1 MYGNVRYVQIMSSGT
16 VSDFLRSQQV
26 RIAER
31 WEEEV
36 RSELPSLR
44 HMTRPVLLDHLP
56 EFLDGLADWIE
67 GSTELANKAFGRLA
81 EGHALQRLGYG
92 VGLETL
98 TREYSKLRVVL
109 LRMMMTLESTAEN
122 REQLVRMHEGM
133 DRAINEA
140 MHRYATRREEVRER
154 FVAILGHDLR
164 DPLSTVVIS
173 ANMLA
178 ANPSLKSEHRVVASR
193 IARACDRMQRMI
205 NDVLDFARGHLG
217 TGIPAYPTTNDMGEI
232 CKAAADEIIGANPQ
246 RQVEVDLH
254 GDLRGAF
261 DRDRVHQALTN
272 LIANA
277 INHSEGR
284 IEIHA
289 YETDDRHAI
298 ITEVTSHG
306 EVIPEELRARLFDP
320 FAHGELAG
328 PRKGLGLGLFI
339 VQQIAIAHGALC
351 DVESSEEATTFSIRW
366 PRTPG
371 HERRMAANG

>member
-1 MYGNVRYVQIMSSGT
+1 MSS
-16 VSDFLRSQQV
+16 VADFLRSQMQ

-36 RSELPSLR
+36 RADLPALSK
-44 HMTRPVLLDHLP
+44 MTKPVLFDHLP
-56 EFLDGLADWIE
+56 EFLDGLADWID
-67 GSTELANKAFGRLA
+67 GNPELAEVKFARLA

-109 LRMMMTLESTAEN
+109 LRLLNKLEPTQEVREDMVTL
-122 REQLVRMHEGM
+122 HEGM

-140 MHRYATRREEVRER
+140 MHRYATRRDEVRER

-178 ANPSLKSEHRVVASR
+178 ANPSLKPEHRVVASR
-193 IARACDRMQRMI
+193 IVRACDRMQRMI
-205 NDVLDFARGHLG
+205 SDVMDFARGHLG
-217 TGIPAYPTTNDMGEI
+217 NGIPANPTLNDMGEI
-232 CKAAADEIIGANPQ
+232 LRAAADEISGANPQ
-246 RQVEVDLH
+246 REVAIDTQ

-272 LIANA
+272 LISNA
-277 INHSEGR
+277 VNHGEGR
-284 IEIHA
+284 IEVRAFETEDHHA
-289 YETDDRHAI
+289 V

-306 EVIPEELRARLFDP
+306 EVIPEPLRERLFDP
-320 FAHGELAG
+320 FAQGEIAG
-328 PRKGLGLGLFI
+328 PRRGLGLGLFI

-351 DVESSEEATTFSIRW
+351 EVTSNEQGTTFRIRW
-366 PRTPG
+366 PRVPG
-371 HERRMAANG
+371 HERRMAATG

>member
-1 MYGNVRYVQIMSSGT
+1 MGT
-16 VSDFLRSQQV
+16 VSDFLRTQQT

-36 RSELPSLR
+36 RADLPALAKL
-44 HMTRPVLLDHLP
+44 TRPVLYDHLP
-56 EFLDGLADWIE
+56 EFLDALASWID
-67 GSTELANKAFGRLA
+67 GDTELAEKGFARLA

-98 TREYSKLRVVL
+98 TREYSKLRAVL
-109 LRMMMTLESTAEN
+109 MRKLMAVPPTEDA
-122 REQLVRMHEGM
+122 REDMVSLHEGM

-178 ANPSLKSEHRVVASR
+178 ANPALKPEHRVVASR
-193 IARACDRMQRMI
+193 IVRACDRMQRMI

-217 TGIPAYPTTNDMGEI
+217 SGIPANPTLNDMGEI
-232 CKAAADEIIGANPQ
+232 CRAAADEICGANPQ
-246 RQVEVDLH
+246 REVKVDLR

-261 DRDRVHQALTN
+261 DRDRVFQAMTN
-272 LIANA
+272 LISNA
-277 INHSEGR
+277 IQHSEGEV
-284 IEIHA
+284 EISA
-289 YETDDRHAI
+289 CETEDRHAV

-306 EVIPEELRARLFDP
+306 DVIPEDLRARLFDP
-320 FAHGELAG
+320 FAQGDIAG
-328 PRKGLGLGLFI
+328 PRRGLGLGLFI
-339 VQQIAIAHGALC
+339 VQQIALAHGGLC
-351 DVESSEEATTFSIRW
+351 DVRSDETGTAFSIRW
-366 PRTPG
+366 PRVPG
-371 HERRMAANG
+371 HERRQAATA

>member
-1 MYGNVRYVQIMSSGT
+1 MSSGN
-16 VSDFLRSQQV
+16 VSDFLRSQQTE
-26 RIAER
+26 IAER

-36 RSELPSLR
+36 RRELPDLR
-44 HMTRPVLLDHLP
+44 TMSRPALLDHLP
-56 EFLDGLADWIE
+56 EMLDGLADWID
-67 GSTELANKAFGRLA
+67 GRTELAEKAFGRLA

-98 TREYSKLRVVL
+98 TREYSKLRAVL
-109 LRMMMTLESTAEN
+109 LRMLMAVEDTQAN
-122 REQLVRMHEGM
+122 REQVVRLHEGM
-133 DRAINEA
+133 DRAINAA

-173 ANMLA
+173 ANTLA
-178 ANPSLKSEHRVVASR
+178 ANPTLKPEHRVVASR
-193 IARACDRMQRMI
+193 IVRACDRMQRMI
-205 NDVLDFARGHLG
+205 NDVMDFARGHLG

-246 RQVEVDLH
+246 REVVVDLN

-272 LIANA
+272 LLANA
-277 INHSEGR
+277 ITHSEGR
-284 IEIHA
+284 IEVRA

-306 EVIPEELRARLFDP
+306 EMIPAELRERLFDP
-320 FAHGELAG
+320 FSHGDIAG
-328 PRKGLGLGLFI
+328 PRRGLGLGLFI
-339 VQQIAIAHGALC
+339 VQQIAIAHGGLC
-351 DVESSEEATTFSIRW
+351 DVTSTEDATTFSIRW

-371 HERRMAANG
+371 EERRLAANG

>member
-1 MYGNVRYVQIMSSGT
+1 MSSGT
-16 VSDFLRSQQV
+16 VSDFLRRQQA
-26 RIAER
+26 RIALR

-36 RSELPSLR
+36 RADLPALR
-44 HMTRPVLLDHLP
+44 AMTRPVLYDHLP
-56 EFLDGLADWIE
+56 EFLDGLANWID
-67 GSTELANKAFGRLA
+67 GDTDAADTAFGRLA

-109 LRMMMTLESTAEN
+109 LRLLMEVPPTDDA
-122 REQLVRMHEGM
+122 REALVRLHEGM

-173 ANMLA
+173 ANVLA
-178 ANPSLKSEHRVVASR
+178 ANPSLKPEHRVVATR
-193 IARACDRMQRMI
+193 IVRACDRMQRMI

-217 TGIPAYPTTNDMGEI
+217 TGIPANPTLNDMGEI
-232 CKAAADEIIGANPQ
+232 CRAAADEITGANPQ
-246 RQVEVDLH
+246 REVTVDLH

-261 DRDRVHQALTN
+261 DRDRVHQAMTN
-272 LIANA
+272 LLANA
-277 INHSEGR
+277 INHSEGE

-289 YETDDRHAI
+289 YEAEDRHAV

-306 EVIPEELRARLFDP
+306 EVIPEDLRQRLFDP
-320 FAHGELAG
+320 FAQGDIAG
-328 PRKGLGLGLFI
+328 PRRGLGLGLFI
-339 VQQIAIAHGALC
+339 VQQIAIAHGGQC
-351 DVESSEEATTFSIRW
+351 DVKSDEKGTTFAIRW

-371 HERRMAANG
+371 HERRMAATG